1 MKRIPY
7 DLTRARELLPLLS
20 SIGREIEERTKLLE
34 GLEARIE
41 QLTKASPDS
50 ESLRLFVAEAANHR
64 REIRMARAELERLGC
79 RVVGTA
85 PLTIRIPGRV
95 GSINKSFVWRTSD
108 PALR

>member
-7 DLTRARELLPLLS
+7 DLTSARELLPLLS
-20 SIGREIEERTKLLE
+20 SIGREIEERTKLVE
-34 GLEARIE
+34 DLEARIE
-41 QLTKASPDS
+41 QLTRSKDD
-50 ESLRLFVAEAANHR
+50 ESLRLSVAEAANHR
-64 REIRMARAELERLGC
+64 REIRLARAELERLGC

-95 GSINKSFVWRTSD
+95 GSINKSFVWRTND